1 MAEKI
6 FKIVS
11 NGGLHARPATALVK
25 VASSFECEV
34 QLEFKGK
41 SVNVKSIMGI
51 LSLAIPSGAEVKIS
65 TKGTD
70 EKMALQ
76 TITEALTKEGIAN

>member
-1 MAEKI
+1 MAEKT

-25 VASSFECEV
+25 VASTLECDVE
-34 QLEFKGK
+34 LEFKGK
-41 SVNVKSIMGI
+41 CVNVKSIMGI
-51 LSLAIPSGAEVKIS
+51 LSLAIPSGAEVKIT

-70 EKMALQ
+70 EKLALQ
-76 TITEALTKEGIAN
+76 TIAEALTKEGIAN